1 MDGAWAAA
9 GEALERAYGLFLHD
23 VARAWAA
30 RACADREKA
39 ARGEEAPYLGQEVR
53 CALVEASLHSLAGNL
68 PPELVAQLVRGGLWQ
83 PRQALTYARQMPDE
97 GQRARALAALAPRLP
112 PERLSEA
119 LAALAPRLPPERQ
132 EQALH
137 EALAAAREI
146 RDEDARARAC
156 ARALASMASH
166 LAAFPRPALYPLWDE
181 TLRALARRTRRDLL
195 ADLRALMPLILRLGG
210 PQAIAETFRAV
221 RDVARWWP

>member
-112 PERLSEA
+112 PER
-119 LAALAPRLPPERQ
+119 Q